1 MSQAN
6 GNKETEKN
14 LTQSNQN
21 GSNSTLT
28 TTQKF
33 NDDPLG
39 QNLLASINSEQ
50 AVILRQSPSW
60 SRGVV
65 WTIIGVTTASLLW
78 ASIARIEQV
87 IAAKGQLKP
96 QATVKEIQAPVNG
109 VVEEVFVKDG
119 DHVKAGDII
128 VTLDSEAST
137 ADLVSLQKV
146 RQSLEQEN
154 RFYRTLMDQS
164 LDPLQVEREIIKLKL
179 PVEVAALARNRTAL
193 MAETRL
199 YQIQLGNNVPG
210 ANLSPDQRARLQ
222 AALGE
227 ASSRE
232 SAAQLEM
239 EQLEKQLRQ
248 TQAQLADAK
257 KQLNDDRKVLDAI
270 GQRNK
275 EALADAQKALAID
288 EKILADIEPL
298 QEEGGV
304 ARLQVERQRQT
315 ITERKQRLTEQ
326 IANGTI
332 EYDRQRQQVQDRTKE
347 IERFTE
353 EERRF
358 ELAINQAKARLTNT
372 VTLSE
377 KDVRDKMSDN
387 QERIAEIDSQ
397 LNKVVVENDKR
408 IAELGSQISRAK
420 VTLKYQAIK
429 APVSGIVFDLNAAPG
444 YVPSPNQTEPLLKIV
459 PDDSLVAE
467 VDITNEDI
475 GFVQVGQK
483 ADVRIDSFPFSEF
496 GDIKGEV
503 LSIGSDALEPDEIH
517 RFYRFPAKIKLNE
530 QVLRSGDREILLQSG
545 MSVSVNI
552 KIREDRTVLS
562 LFSEL
567 FTDKVDTLKGVR

>member
-6 GNKETEKN
+6 GNQNKEDN
-14 LTQSNQN
+14 LTQADQN
-21 GSNSTLT
+21 GAKSALT
-28 TTQKF
+28 TTEKS
-33 NDDPLG
+33 DDPLA

-60 SRGVV
+60 SRGIV

-78 ASIARIEQV
+78 AAIARIEQV
-87 IAAKGQLKP
+87 VAAKGQLKP

-109 VVEEVFVKDG
+109 VVEEVLIKDG
-119 DHVKAGDII
+119 DHVKAGEII

-146 RQSLEQEN
+146 KQSLEQEN

-164 LDPLQVEREIIKLKL
+164 LDPLQVEQEIIKLKL
-179 PVEVAALARNRTAL
+179 PVEVAALARNRAAL
-193 MAETRL
+193 IAENQL

-210 ANLSPDQRARLQ
+210 ANLTSDQVARLQ
-222 AALGE
+222 AAQGE
-227 ASSRE
+227 ASSRA

-248 TQAQLADAK
+248 TQVQLADAK
-257 KQLNDDRKVLDAI
+257 KQLNDDIKVLDAI

-275 EALADAQKALAID
+275 EALEDAQKALAID
-288 EKILADIEPL
+288 EKILRDIEPL

-315 ITERKQRLTEQ
+315 ITERKQKLTEQ

-332 EYDRQRQQVQDRTKE
+332 EYDKQRQQVQDRTKE

-353 EERRF
+353 EEKRLG
-358 ELAINQAKARLTNT
+358 LAIDQANARLTNT
-372 VTLSE
+372 VKLSE

-387 QERIAEIDSQ
+387 QKRIAEIDSQ

-429 APVSGIVFDLNAAPG
+429 APVSGIVFDLKAAPG
-444 YVPSPNQTEPLLKIV
+444 YVPPPNQTEPLLKIV

-475 GFVQVGQK
+475 GFVRVGQK
-483 ADVRIDSFPFSEF
+483 ADIRIDSFPFSEF

-517 RFYRFPAKIKLNE
+517 KFYRFPAKIKLNQ
-530 QVLRSGDREILLQSG
+530 QVLITDDREILLQSG

-562 LFSEL
+562 LFTEL
-567 FTDKVDTLKGVR
+567 FTDKVESLKKVR